1 MGESK
6 RRKAAL
12 GENYGKESNIL
23 PWLPITKSQAEQF
36 MKISS
41 RVTWIGIGALAAV
54 WVTVLFIGPWLGWWQ
69 VN

>member
-12 GENYGKESNIL
+12 GENYGKESNVL
-23 PWLPITKSQAEQF
+23 PWLPITKSQAGQF
-36 MKISS
+36 MKLSN
-41 RVTWIGIGALAAV
+41 RVTWIGIGTLVAI
-54 WVTVLFIGPWLGWWQ
+54 WVTVLFIGPLLGWWQ